1 MVDLDFYTTRTIDFK
16 LGGEMVR
23 VQEPPAKLIKKM
35 TALEKIKDEEKLLD
49 RQYEIVVDILNN
61 NTSSKKFTK
70 EMVENYPQSM
80 INAIITEV
88 TKLMGEIENSP
99 N

>member
-16 LGGEMVR
+16 INGEMVR
-23 VQEPPAKLIKKM
+23 VKEPQAKLIKKM
-35 TALEKIKDEEKLLD
+35 TALGKVKDEENLLD
-49 RQYEIVVDILNN
+49 KQYEIVVDILNN

>member
-16 LGGEMVR
+16 LGGKVVS
-23 VQEPPAKLIKKM
+23 VQEPPAKIIKKM
-35 TALEKIKDEEKLLD
+35 TALGKVKDEEKVLD
-49 RQYEIVVDILNN
+49 KQYEIVADILNN
-61 NTSSKKFTK
+61 NTSNMKFSK
-70 EMVENYPQSM
+70 EMIERYPQSM

-88 TKLMGEIENSP
+88 TKLMGEIEKSP